1 MRKEND
7 TSRVRS
13 RPWWSLVVSGFILLA
28 GLLALDAPMEH
39 KGYAAAGIVLLAA
52 LAYVAIFMLRR
63 IGLGKLFE
71 HPDRHV
77 DV

>member
-1 MRKEND
+1 MRKEKD
-7 TSRVRS
+7 ARAPH
-13 RPWWSLVVSGFILLA
+13 RPWWSLVASGFIALA
-28 GLLALDAPMEH
+28 GLLGLDAPMEH
-39 KGYAAAGIVLLAA
+39 KGYAAAGILLLAV

-71 HPDRHV
+71 RPDRHV